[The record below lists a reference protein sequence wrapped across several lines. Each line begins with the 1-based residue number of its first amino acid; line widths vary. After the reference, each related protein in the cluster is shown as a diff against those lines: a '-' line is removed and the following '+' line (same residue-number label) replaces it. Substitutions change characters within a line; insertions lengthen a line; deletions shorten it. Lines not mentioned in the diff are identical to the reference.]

1 MISPQASASG
11 GSARRRRHLDI
22 DTPFCPPHPDQLAIR
37 VHRPDRR
44 ACPRSACSGHQT
56 RLVCSRKPGV
66 RSTGSGQRWRADA
79 LGHGICRIS
88 FLVRCD
94 QTGPRGASNSHGRS
108 CSTRARSERERLTMA
123 APDDLRGDRESLDE
137 PPAMAI
143 AGCHV
148 VLVGVM
154 RPGSSVVVVMRALP
168 QLVTSVLAS
177 RRVRQ
182 GPTPPRPSERETPA
196 IEDPSSASSTSG
208 PAWPARRSCCSLD
221 EPTTG
226 LDPGSATRCGTPC
239 AR

>member
-1 MISPQASASG
+1 
-11 GSARRRRHLDI
+11 
-22 DTPFCPPHPDQLAIR
+22 
-37 VHRPDRR
+37 
-44 ACPRSACSGHQT
+44 
-56 RLVCSRKPGV
+56 
-66 RSTGSGQRWRADA
+66 
-79 LGHGICRIS
+79 
-88 FLVRCD
+88 
-94 QTGPRGASNSHGRS
+94 
-108 CSTRARSERERLTMA
+108 MA
-123 APDDLRGDRESLDE
+123 ALDDLRGDRESLDE
-137 PPAMAI
+137 PTRMAI

-148 VLVGVM
+148 VLVGVV